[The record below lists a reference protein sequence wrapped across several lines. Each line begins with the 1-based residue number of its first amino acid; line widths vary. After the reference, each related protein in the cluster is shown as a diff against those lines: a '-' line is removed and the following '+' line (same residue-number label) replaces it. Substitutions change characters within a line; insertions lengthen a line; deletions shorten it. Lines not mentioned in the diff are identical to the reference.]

1 MLISE
6 AWLREWANPELN
18 TADLCHQ
25 ITMAGLE
32 VDGVEPAAPK
42 FSGVVVAEIVS
53 FEQHPDADKL
63 SVCQVS
69 DGENTHTIVCGASNV
84 RAGMKAPLA
93 RIGAVLPG
101 DFKIKKAKL
110 RGQTSEGML
119 CAASELGLEDVVDGL
134 LELPADAPLG
144 QCIREYL
151 ALDDTVIEVDL
162 TPNRADCLSVRG
174 VAREIAALNQ
184 IAFNAPAISAVAVS
198 HDETVAVKVS
208 APEACP
214 RYLTRVIRNVNPQ
227 VASPIW
233 LRERLRRSGLRSVD
247 PIVDVTNYVLLELG
261 QPLHAFDK
269 AKIQG
274 GIEVRFA
281 KQGEKITAIGGE
293 TLSLNDKTLVIA
305 DEKSPL
311 AVAGI
316 TGGEASAVSASTTDI
331 VLECAFF
338 EPLSVVGKAREYGLH
353 TDSSHRF
360 ERGVDPALQQDA
372 MERATALILA
382 LAGGEA
388 GPVMAVTADEHLPLA
403 QTIALSAERIE
414 RLLGFAVPTDVIEE
428 GLAALGM
435 TVNSVNA
442 GEWQVSAPSWR
453 FDIAIQED
461 LIEEVARL
469 YGYEKLPNRLPT
481 IAGGDLLAKEA
492 RLNSRKLAD
501 TLCSR
506 GYREVISYAFV
517 SSEIQKILAPE
528 LEPLALANPLSK
540 ELAVMRSTL
549 WAGLLQTAERN
560 IKRQVSR
567 LRLFEQGLRFVPGKT
582 LAELEQT
589 PMIAGLLYG
598 LAEPRHYSVK
608 PTNVDFYDIKAD
620 VEALIALGGDG
631 AEYDFQPAENSVL
644 HPGQS
649 ARVLR
654 DGAEVGWVGR
664 IHPVVAQQLDIPNT
678 IYLFEL
684 KADVLASGRVPS
696 FTPLSDQPAVKRD
709 LALVLADSTP
719 AAVLLEAI
727 RKAAGAALT
736 RVELLDVYKG
746 ENIGSE
752 NKSIAVS
759 LTFQDPSRTLKE
771 SDINQL
777 IEGILAGAKAEAGAS
792 LRE

>member
-6 AWLREWANPELN
+6 AWLREWADPKLN

-32 VDGVEPAAPK
+32 VDGVEAAAPE
-42 FSGVVVAEIVS
+42 FSGVVVAEILS
-53 FEQHPDADKL
+53 LEQHPDADKL

-69 DGENTHTIVCGASNV
+69 DGENTHTIVCGAPNV
-84 RAGMKAPLA
+84 RVGMKAPLA

-119 CAASELGLEDVVDGL
+119 CGASEIGLEDIVDGL
-134 LELPADAPLG
+134 LELPSDAPLG
-144 QCIREYL
+144 QCIRDYL
-151 ALDDTVIEVDL
+151 QLNDTIIEVDL
-162 TPNRADCLSVRG
+162 TPNRADCLSIRG
-174 VAREIAALNQ
+174 VAREVAALNQ
-184 IAFNAPAISAVAVS
+184 VPFNAPQIDEVAAT
-198 HDETVAVKVS
+198 HEETIGVKVAAS
-208 APEACP
+208 EACP
-214 RYLTRVIRNVNPQ
+214 RYLARVIRNVNLK
-227 VASPIW
+227 ATSPVW
-233 LRERLRRSGLRSVD
+233 LQERLRRSGLRSVD
-247 PIVDVTNYVLLELG
+247 PVVDVTNYVLLELG

-274 GIEVRFA
+274 EIEVRFA
-281 KQGEKITAIGGE
+281 EQGEKLTAIGGE
-293 TLSLNDKTLVIA
+293 ELTLSNDTLIIA
-305 DEKSPL
+305 DDTAPL
-311 AVAGI
+311 ALAGVM
-316 TGGEASAVSASTTDI
+316 GGAASAVSENTQDI

-338 EPLSVVGKAREYGLH
+338 APLAVVGKARAYGLH

-360 ERGVDPALQQDA
+360 ERGVDSELQQQA
-372 MERATALILA
+372 MERATALILQ

-388 GPVMAVTADEHLPLA
+388 GPVVEVVAEEHLPQA
-403 QTIALSAERIE
+403 NTIEVSADNVE
-414 RLLGFAVPTDVIEE
+414 RLLGFSVPAEIIEQ
-428 GLAALGM
+428 GLPALGM
-435 TVNSVNA
+435 AVNSL
-442 GEWQVSAPSWR
+442 GDGRWQVQAPSWR
-453 FDIAIQED
+453 FDMAIEED
-461 LIEEVARL
+461 VIEEVARL

-481 IAGGDLLAKEA
+481 IAGGEGLAKEA
-492 RLNSRKLAD
+492 QLNSRKLAD
-501 TLCSR
+501 TLCDR

-517 SSEIQKILAPE
+517 SPDIQAVLAPE
-528 LEPLALANPLSK
+528 LKPLALANPLSK

-567 LRLFEQGLRFVPGKT
+567 LRLFEQGLRFVPGT
-582 LAELEQT
+582 TIDDLEQT
-589 PMIAGLLYG
+589 PMVAGLLYG

-608 PTNVDFYDIKAD
+608 PTPVDFYDIKAD
-620 VEALIALGGDG
+620 VEALIALGGV
-631 AEYDFQPAENSVL
+631 AQEYRFVAAENPVL

-654 DGAEVGWVGR
+654 NDKEVGWVGR
-664 IHPVVAQQLDIPNT
+664 IHPLVAQQLDVPNT

-684 KADVLASGRVPS
+684 QADVLQQGRVPS

-709 LALVLADSTP
+709 LALVLAEATP
-719 AAVLLEAI
+719 AQQLLDAI
-727 RKAAGAALT
+727 RKAAGKALT
-736 RVELLDVYKG
+736 RIELLDVYRG

-777 IEGILAGAKAEAGAS
+777 IESILVGVKADAGAS

>member
-6 AWLREWANPELN
+6 TWLREWANPALD

-32 VDGVEPAAPK
+32 VDGIEPAAPE

-53 FEQHPDADKL
+53 FEPHPDADKL

-84 RAGMKAPLA
+84 RTGMKTPLA

-119 CAASELGLEDVVDGL
+119 CAASELGLEDIVDGL

-151 ALDDTVIEVDL
+151 ALNDTVIEVDL

-174 VAREIAALNQ
+174 VAREVAALNKV
-184 IAFNAPAISAVAVS
+184 AFNAPVITAVTAS
-198 HDETVAVKVS
+198 HDEVVAVKVS
-208 APEACP
+208 APQACP
-214 RYLTRVIRNVNPQ
+214 NYLTRVIRNVNPRA
-227 VASPIW
+227 ASPIW

-293 TLSLNDKTLVIA
+293 NLTLNSETLIIA
-305 DEKSPL
+305 DNEAPL
-311 AVAGI
+311 AIAGI
-316 TGGEASAVSASTTDI
+316 TGGEASAVSENTTDI

-338 EPLSVVGKAREYGLH
+338 EPLAVVGKAREYGLH

-388 GPVMAVTADEHLPLA
+388 GPVVAITADEHLPQA
-403 QTIALSAERIE
+403 KTIALSAASIE
-414 RLLGFAVPTDVIEE
+414 RLLGFAVPTAIVEE

-435 TVNSVNA
+435 TVSQVGA
-442 GEWQVSAPSWR
+442 GEWQVTAPSWR
-453 FDIAIQED
+453 FDMAIQED

-481 IAGGDLLAKEA
+481 IAGGDVLAKEA
-492 RLNSRKLAD
+492 RLHSRTLAD

-517 SSEIQKILAPE
+517 SQEIQTVLAPE
-528 LEPLALANPLSK
+528 LKPLALANPLSK

-549 WAGLLQTAERN
+549 WAGLLQTAEHN

-567 LRLFEQGLRFVPGKT
+567 LRLFEQGLRFVPGST

-620 VEALIALGGDG
+620 VEALIALGGDA
-631 AEYDFQPAENSVL
+631 AEYRFQPAEHSVL

-649 ARVLR
+649 AKVLR
-654 DGAEVGWVGR
+654 NDVEVGWVGR

-684 KADVLASGRVPS
+684 KTEVLTEGQVPS
-696 FTPLSDQPAVKRD
+696 FKPLSDQPAVKRD
-709 LALVLADSTP
+709 LALVLADTTP

-736 RVELLDVYKG
+736 RIELLDVFRG

-777 IEGILAGAKAEAGAS
+777 IEGILAGAKADAGAS

>member
-32 VDGVEPAAPK
+32 VDGVEAAVPE

-53 FEQHPDADKL
+53 LEQHPDADKL

-69 DGENTHTIVCGASNV
+69 DGENTHTIVCGAPNV
-84 RAGMKAPLA
+84 RVGMKAPLA

-119 CAASELGLEDVVDGL
+119 CGASEIGLEDIVDGL
-134 LELPADAPLG
+134 LELPSDAPVG

-151 ALDDTVIEVDL
+151 QLDDTIIEVDL
-162 TPNRADCLSVRG
+162 TPNRADCLSIRG
-174 VAREIAALNQ
+174 VAREVAALNQ
-184 IAFNAPAISAVAVS
+184 VPFNAPQIDAVIPT
-198 HDETVAVKVS
+198 HEETIAVKVT
-208 APEACP
+208 APDACP
-214 RYLTRVIRNVNPQ
+214 RYLARVIRNVNLE
-227 VASPIW
+227 AKSPVW
-233 LRERLRRSGLRSVD
+233 LQERLRRSGLRSVD
-247 PIVDVTNYVLLELG
+247 PVVDVTNYVLLELG

-269 AKIQG
+269 AKIEG
-274 GIEVRFA
+274 GIDVRFA
-281 KQGEKITAIGGE
+281 KQGEKLTAIGGE
-293 TLSLNDKTLVIA
+293 ELTLNSDTLVIA
-305 DEKSPL
+305 DAVAPL
-311 AVAGI
+311 ALAGVM
-316 TGGEASAVSASTTDI
+316 GGEASAVSESTRDI

-338 EPLSVVGKAREYGLH
+338 APLAVVGKARAYGLH

-360 ERGVDPALQQDA
+360 ERGVDPALQQKA
-372 MERATALILA
+372 IERATALILQ

-388 GPVMAVTADEHLPLA
+388 GPVVEVATEAHLPQA
-403 QTIALSAERIE
+403 NTIDLSAANIE
-414 RLLGFAVPTDVIEE
+414 RLLGFAVPNEIIEQ
-428 GLAALGM
+428 GLPALGM
-435 TVNSVNA
+435 AINNT
-442 GEWQVSAPSWR
+442 GEGRWQVTAPSWR
-453 FDIAIQED
+453 FDMAIEED
-461 LIEEVARL
+461 VIEEVARL

-481 IAGGDLLAKEA
+481 IAGGDGLAKEA
-492 RLNSRKLAD
+492 QLNSRKLAD
-501 TLCSR
+501 TLCDR

-517 SSEIQKILAPE
+517 SSGIQAVLAPN
-528 LEPLALANPLSK
+528 LKPLALANPLSK

-549 WAGLLQTAERN
+549 WAGLLQTAEHN

-567 LRLFEQGLRFVPGKT
+567 LRLFEQGLRFVPGST
-582 LAELEQT
+582 IDELEQT
-589 PMIAGLLYG
+589 PMVAGLLYG
-598 LAEPRHYSVK
+598 LAEPRHYSVT
-608 PTNVDFYDIKAD
+608 PTGVDFYDIKAD
-620 VEALIALGGDG
+620 VEALIALGGQ
-631 AEYDFQPAENSVL
+631 AHEYSFTPAENPVL

-649 ARVLR
+649 AQVLR
-654 DGAEVGWVGR
+654 NGKEVGWVGR
-664 IHPVVAQQLDIPNT
+664 IHPVVAQQLDVPNS

-684 KADVLASGRVPS
+684 NAEVLQQGHVPS

-709 LALVLADSTP
+709 LALVLADATP
-719 AAVLLEAI
+719 AQQLLDAI
-727 RKAAGAALT
+727 RSAAGNALT
-736 RVELLDVYKG
+736 RIELLDVYYG

-777 IEGILAGAKAEAGAS
+777 IESILAGVKAEAGAS

>member
-32 VDGVEPAAPK
+32 VDGVEAAVPE

-53 FEQHPDADKL
+53 LEQHPDADKL

-69 DGENTHTIVCGASNV
+69 DGENTHTIVCGAPNV
-84 RAGMKAPLA
+84 RVGMKAPLA

-119 CAASELGLEDVVDGL
+119 CGASEIGLEDIVDGL
-134 LELPADAPLG
+134 LELPSDAPVG

-151 ALDDTVIEVDL
+151 QLDDTIIEVDL
-162 TPNRADCLSVRG
+162 TPNRADCLSIRG
-174 VAREIAALNQ
+174 VAREVAALNQ
-184 IAFNAPAISAVAVS
+184 VPFNAPQIDAVVPT
-198 HDETVAVKVS
+198 HEETIAVKVT
-208 APEACP
+208 APDACP
-214 RYLTRVIRNVNPQ
+214 RYLARVIRNVNLE
-227 VASPIW
+227 AKSPVW
-233 LRERLRRSGLRSVD
+233 LQERLRRSGLRSVD
-247 PIVDVTNYVLLELG
+247 PVVDVTNYVLLELG

-269 AKIQG
+269 AKIEG
-274 GIEVRFA
+274 GIDVRFA
-281 KQGEKITAIGGE
+281 KQGEKLTAIGGE
-293 TLSLNDKTLVIA
+293 ELTLNSDTLVIA
-305 DEKSPL
+305 DAVAPL
-311 AVAGI
+311 ALAGVM
-316 TGGEASAVSASTTDI
+316 GGEASAVSESTRDI

-338 EPLSVVGKAREYGLH
+338 APLAVVGKARAYGLH

-360 ERGVDPALQQDA
+360 ERGVDPALQQKA
-372 MERATALILA
+372 IERATALILQ

-388 GPVMAVTADEHLPLA
+388 GPVVEVATEAHLPQA
-403 QTIALSAERIE
+403 NTIDLSAANIE
-414 RLLGFAVPTDVIEE
+414 RLLGFAVPNEIIEQ
-428 GLAALGM
+428 GLPALGM
-435 TVNSVNA
+435 AINNT
-442 GEWQVSAPSWR
+442 GEGRWQVTAPSWR
-453 FDIAIQED
+453 FDMAIEED
-461 LIEEVARL
+461 VIEEVARL

-481 IAGGDLLAKEA
+481 IAGGDGLAKEA
-492 RLNSRKLAD
+492 QLNSRKLAD
-501 TLCSR
+501 TLCDR

-517 SSEIQKILAPE
+517 SSGIQAVLAPN
-528 LEPLALANPLSK
+528 LKPLALANPLSK

-549 WAGLLQTAERN
+549 WAGLLQTAEHN

-567 LRLFEQGLRFVPGKT
+567 LRLFEQGLRFVPGST
-582 LAELEQT
+582 IDELEQT
-589 PMIAGLLYG
+589 PMVAGLLYG
-598 LAEPRHYSVK
+598 LAEPRHYSVT
-608 PTNVDFYDIKAD
+608 PTGVDFYDIKAD
-620 VEALIALGGDG
+620 VEALIALGGQ
-631 AEYDFQPAENSVL
+631 AHEYSFTPAENPVL

-649 ARVLR
+649 AQVLR
-654 DGAEVGWVGR
+654 NGKEVGWVGR
-664 IHPVVAQQLDIPNT
+664 IHPVVAQQLDVPNS

-684 KADVLASGRVPS
+684 NAEVLQQGHVPS

-709 LALVLADSTP
+709 LALVLADATP
-719 AAVLLEAI
+719 AQQLLDAI
-727 RKAAGAALT
+727 RSAAGNALT
-736 RVELLDVYKG
+736 RIELLDVYYG

-777 IEGILAGAKAEAGAS
+777 IESILAGVKAEAGAS